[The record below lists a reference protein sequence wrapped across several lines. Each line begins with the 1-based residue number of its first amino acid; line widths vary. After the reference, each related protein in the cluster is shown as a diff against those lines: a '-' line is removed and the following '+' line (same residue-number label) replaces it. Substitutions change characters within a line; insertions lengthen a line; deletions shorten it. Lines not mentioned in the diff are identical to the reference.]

1 MLLVIV
7 LREIVSRKI
16 VSRERVRARK
26 RTKTNESAE
35 GFVLPKAN
43 VRLSLAPESTDHEL
57 PIEFG
62 EEWPELRS
70 LFGPEKEPIADR
82 KEVAGIEDVV
92 ACSLENIALDGVA
105 PVALRH
111 DIGEFGECG
120 HNIAL
125 EIDGRKVLFE
135 AVVVGVVRAFGPRPS
150 VVDACESVFDF
161 VLGSVV
167 REMILAA
174 GHRLAEFAVVGPPE
188 N

>member
-70 LFGPEKEPIADR
+70 LFGPEKEPIAGR
-82 KEVAGIEDVV
+82 KEVAGIE
-92 ACSLENIALDGVA
+92 
-105 PVALRH
+105 
-111 DIGEFGECG
+111 
-120 HNIAL
+120 
-125 EIDGRKVLFE
+125 
-135 AVVVGVVRAFGPRPS
+135 VVRAGSLEDLALDRLPVGVIGDDS
-150 VVDACESVFDF
+150 GEF
-161 VLGSVV
+161 V
-167 REMILAA
+167 
-174 GHRLAEFAVVGPPE
+174 
-188 N
+188 

>member
-70 LFGPEKEPIADR
+70 LFGPEKEPIAGR
-82 KEVAGIEDVV
+82 KEVAGIEVV
-92 ACSLENIALDGVA
+92 FACSLENFALDRVA

-111 DIGEFGECG
+111 EIGEFGECG
-120 HNIAL
+120 RNIAL
-125 EIDGRKVLFE
+125 EIDRRKILSE
-135 AVVVGVVRAFGPRPS
+135 AVAGGVVRAFGPRPG
-150 VVDACESVFDF
+150 VVDACASGFDV
-161 VLGSVV
+161 VLGSGA
-167 REMILAA
+167 R
-174 GHRLAEFAVVGPPE
+174 
-188 N
+188 